1 MDGIE
6 LKLRSFYLYNNNL
19 NTILGRACWTV
30 NATISLSKRS
40 MSLRT
45 FSLVKGKMLYSGV
58 LEQQVLLVKYIIDQ
72 LDIFR
77 IYENR

>member
-1 MDGIE
+1 
-6 LKLRSFYLYNNNL
+6 
-19 NTILGRACWTV
+19 
-30 NATISLSKRS
+30 
-40 MSLRT
+40 
-45 FSLVKGKMLYSGV
+45 MLYSGV